1 MIAMNDPQ
9 ESSQIRKLE
18 NWINSYEISCNE
30 LTAKNKSLKEQILI
44 SRRNRAMYSVLFRDL

>member
-30 LTAKNKSLKEQILI
+30 LTAKNKSLKE
-44 SRRNRAMYSVLFRDL
+44 